1 MLTEELLATAKQA
14 ESAQNVAGLSP
25 PNYSTGVQSEVLC
38 SSLDGCIFV
47 AGSCVEHFLYSLHT
61 TEIHASCSID
71 ECYMLMNIFVLHVLE
86 ILWLV
91 IFLHY

>member
-25 PNYSTGVQSEVLC
+25 PNYSAGVQSEVALFFIRL
-38 SSLDGCIFV
+38 LDFCCRQLF
-47 AGSCVEHFLYSLHT
+47 EHFLYSLHT